1 MFRVAIVEDEIL
13 EIETLKA
20 QLKKYENEYA
30 SKFDITTYQNG
41 IEFLEGY
48 QPKYDLIFMDI
59 QMPHMDG
66 MKAAQKLR
74 YIDQSTTLIFV
85 TNMANMAI
93 KGYEV
98 QAFDFIVKPL
108 HYESLV
114 MKMKR
119 FEMKFASEKTDK
131 VMIQQNGIG
140 ICLTTREIKYIEV
153 LNHQL
158 IYYTVSGT
166 YTTYG
171 TLSQMVTELQDK
183 GFSQCKSCYLVNLRF
198 VKKVE
203 KYTVV
208 VDDKELQIS
217 RPKKKAFMEA
227 LNNYI
232 GG

>member
-1 MFRVAIVEDEIL
+1 MIRVAIVEDEIH
-13 EIETLKA
+13 EIETLKKH
-20 QLKKYENEYA
+20 LKRYENEYGC
-30 SKFDITTYQNG
+30 KFLITAYQNG
-41 IEFLEGY
+41 IEFLDGY
-48 QPKYDLIFMDI
+48 QPIYDLIFMDI

-66 MKAAQKLR
+66 MTAAQKLR

-119 FEMKFASEKTDK
+119 FEMKLATENTDK
-131 VMIQQNGIG
+131 VMIQHNGIG
-140 ICLTTREIKYIEV
+140 VCLSTSEIKYIEV

-158 IYYTVSGT
+158 IYHTVIGS

-171 TLSQMVTELQDK
+171 TLTAMAEELQDK
-183 GFSQCKSCYLVNLRF
+183 GFAQCKSCYLVNLRF

-203 KYTVV
+203 KYMAI
-208 VDDKELQIS
+208 VDDIELQIS
-217 RPKKKAFMEA
+217 RPKKKSFMEA
-227 LNNYI
+227 LNDYI